1 MKNITVTEH
10 DQISVANISQML
22 FNPMNIYDGTCTIL

>member
-10 DQISVANISQML
+10 DQISVANIYALDRADTNNS
-22 FNPMNIYDGTCTIL
+22 D